1 MSFKKVLIPLEIPGF
16 DGRQR
21 ITIKVQRP
29 RILAMAAQGK
39 IPNRLMTVAT
49 RVIGGAAKSK
59 EPSIKDIAET
69 IELYCRACMVE
80 PTFDEI
86 KDIITDDQMSAIFG
100 WATSEVDELASFR
113 GDEEDGRSDNDG
125 EELPGSSE

>member
-1 MSFKKVLIPLEIPGF
+1 MSFKKALLPLEIPGL

-86 KDIITDDQMSAIFG
+86 KDIITDDQMSAIFF

-125 EELPGSSE
+125 EELSGSTE

>member
-1 MSFKKVLIPLEIPGF
+1 MSFKKVLIPLDIPGL
-16 DGRQR
+16 DGRQQ
-21 ITIKVQRP
+21 ITVKVQRP

-125 EELPGSSE
+125 EELSGSTE

>member
-69 IELYCRACMVE
+69 IELYCQACMVE

-125 EELPGSSE
+125 EELSGSTE

>member
-80 PTFDEI
+80 PAFDEI
-86 KDIITDDQMSAIFG
+86 KDIITDDQMSAIFE

-113 GDEEDGRSDNDG
+113 GDEEDGSSDNDG
-125 EELPGSSE
+125 EELSGSTE

>member
-1 MSFKKVLIPLEIPGF
+1 MSFKKALIPLEIPGF

>member
-113 GDEEDGRSDNDG
+113 GDEEDGKRNNDG

>member
-1 MSFKKVLIPLEIPGF
+1 MSFKKALIPLEIPGF

-29 RILAMAAQGK
+29 RILAMATQGK

-49 RVIGGAAKSK
+49 RVMGGGDKKK
-59 EPSIKDIAET
+59 EPTIKDIAQT
-69 IELYCRACMVE
+69 VELYCRACMVE
-80 PTFDEI
+80 PKFDEV
-86 KDIITDDQMSAIFG
+86 KHIITDDQMSAIFE

-113 GDEEDGRSDNDG
+113 GDEESGERDNDG
-125 EELPGSSE
+125 EELSSSTE

>member
-1 MSFKKVLIPLEIPGF
+1 MSFKKVLIPLDIPGF
-16 DGRQR
+16 DGRQQ
-21 ITIKVQRP
+21 ITVKVQRP

-69 IELYCRACMVE
+69 IELYCQACMVE

-125 EELPGSSE
+125 EELSGSTE